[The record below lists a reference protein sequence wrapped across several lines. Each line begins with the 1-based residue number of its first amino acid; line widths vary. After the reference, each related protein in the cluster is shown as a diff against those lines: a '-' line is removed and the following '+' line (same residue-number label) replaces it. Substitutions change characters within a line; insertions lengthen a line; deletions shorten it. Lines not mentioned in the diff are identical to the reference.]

1 MSKISLQVNGKPVSG
16 EVEGNTRLLD
26 FVRDSLDLTGTKEG
40 CAVGECGA
48 CTVIMNG
55 DAVCTWRLLST
66 SPGSNDFYETPV
78 WLDSVGR
85 VVCIDAGRLQFH
97 QPQSCTG

>member
-40 CAVGECGA
+40 CAVGECGFA
-48 CTVIMNG
+48 
-55 DAVCTWRLLST
+55 R
-66 SPGSNDFYETPV
+66 
-78 WLDSVGR
+78 
-85 VVCIDAGRLQFH
+85 
-97 QPQSCTG
+97 